1 MQSNSFYTCFYICVK
16 CDRFGILCGEK
27 INWEHKMFRIPES
40 FELNRDK
47 GDVSKQFWMLCNADH
62 RDLLKSFDIGRIT
75 KTWKHKWTG

>member
-1 MQSNSFYTCFYICVK
+1 
-16 CDRFGILCGEK
+16 
-27 INWEHKMFRIPES
+27 MFRIPES